1 MQITDIDSILRMAVK
16 KNASDIH
23 LIAGQPPVLRI
34 QDDLALMDAPPIPAQ
49 SLKKITYSIMN
60 DI

>member
-1 MQITDIDSILRMAVK
+1 MAVK

-34 QDDLALMDAPPIPAQ
+34 QGDLALMDAPPIPAQ